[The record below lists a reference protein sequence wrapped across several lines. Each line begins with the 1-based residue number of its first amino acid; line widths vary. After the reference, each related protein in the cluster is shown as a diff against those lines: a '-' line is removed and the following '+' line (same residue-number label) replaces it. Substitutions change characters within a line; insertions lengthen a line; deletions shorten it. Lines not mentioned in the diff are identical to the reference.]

1 MDYPSTENVVVTVDY
16 LCHEI
21 ECLMLWES
29 FFCGDE
35 FSQVALITEFGDN
48 VGIVFGGINV
58 VDFDDILGVF
68 EVFEDLH
75 LGDE

>member
-1 MDYPSTENVVVTVDY
+1 MVVTVYD

-29 FFCGDE
+29 FFSGDK
-35 FSQVALITEFGDN
+35 FGQVPLIAELGDN
-48 VGIVFGGINV
+48 VGIVFGGVNV
-58 VDFDDILGVF
+58 IDFNDIFGVF

-75 LGDE
+75 F